1 MDIQKVLDQASE
13 HGIAAISAAVE
24 ELKRQGQQAEREE
37 DTACQAYF
45 ADVEE
50 REAKVKQRLAG
61 LAQQE
66 EEIKRKITA
75 MQSELVNAT
84 VSGDTDTF
92 NRIQDALADLEAQRA
107 AVATQVQLLSSAP
120 LPGDLNLYKAAEV
133 QREACK
139 EKIEQCKAVLNS
151 IDEFVRE
158 QAKAWDSLKR
168 ELGYIS
174 FYTPALNHR
183 GREFTDVYTHFQ
195 NHRPADGQS

>member
-1 MDIQKVLDQASE
+1 MDIQKLLEQAQE
-13 HGIAAISAAVE
+13 HGIDAITAAVE
-24 ELKRQGQQAEREE
+24 ELKRKGQQAEQEE
-37 DTACQAYF
+37 DTAYQAYF
-45 ADVEE
+45 ADVEQ

-75 MQSELVNAT
+75 MQPELVNAT

-107 AVATQVQLLSSAP
+107 AVATQVQLLSSAL
-120 LPGDLNLYKAAEV
+120 LPGDLELYKAAEV
-133 QREACK
+133 QHRACAK
-139 EKIEQCKAVLNS
+139 AIEQCESALKI

-158 QAKAWDSLKR
+158 QTKAWGSLKR
-168 ELGYIS
+168 ELGFIQ
-174 FYTPALNHR
+174 FYTPSLHHR
-183 GREFTDVYTHFQ
+183 GREFVDVDSHFK